1 MTGRKATKDEILQF
15 AIANGMIDTEFVQSQ
30 IEMQKRQ
37 EILSNH
43 PYAIWQGKDG
53 RWRTYLP
60 PESEEGTRK
69 LICKSN
75 RESIENAII
84 EKQIEQELNP
94 KLYDAFTEYADA
106 RLKNDQIS
114 EASTMRYEQEFRR
127 CYKPWLERRI
137 KTIEAEELCDF
148 IEQRTAELKL
158 TPKALANFK
167 TITKG
172 LFKKAYR
179 QKLVRFRVMEEVM
192 DVLDL
197 SEKRLKRNCKDNSNE
212 VYSEVEYEKYVE
224 YLTDHSD
231 LWNMALLI
239 ILVAGLRPGEVVA
252 LEENDLTDMGDY
264 FTISVSKTETRFRKG
279 NRHYDYVIK
288 DSPKTEAGNRIV
300 IVPKQFYWM
309 YAKLKRIANG
319 FVFISPKTG
328 ERITTNCLRR
338 RQELNC
344 IRLGMKQRS
353 PHKGRKA
360 YGSIL
365 LDNGVDANL
374 ILQQMGHADIGTT
387 ERFYHRNMK
396 DAERKA
402 EIISD
407 IGIFD
412 TV

>member
-1 MTGRKATKDEILQF
+1 MIGGQATKDEILQF
-15 AIANGMIDTEFVQSQ
+15 AIKNGMIDAEFVQSQ

-37 EILSNH
+37 EILSKH
-43 PYAIWQGKDG
+43 PFAIWQGKDG

-60 PESEEGTRK
+60 PEDEEGTRK

-84 EKQIEQELNP
+84 EKQTEQELNP
-94 KLYDAFTEYADA
+94 KLYDYFKAYEDA

-114 EASTMRYEQEFRR
+114 EATRLRYEQEFKR
-127 CYKPWLERRI
+127 CYKKWLDRRI
-137 KTIEAEELCDF
+137 KTIEADELCDF

-158 TPKALANFK
+158 TPRALANLK

-179 QKLVRFRVMEEVM
+179 QKLVRFRVVEEVI

-197 SEKRLKRNCKDNSNE
+197 SEKRLKRNCKDHTNE
-212 VYSEVEYEKYVE
+212 VYSEAEYEKYVE
-224 YLTDHSD
+224 YLTDNSD
-231 LWNMALLI
+231 VWNMALLI

-252 LEENDLTDMGDY
+252 LAESDLEDKGDY
-264 FTISVSKTETRFRKG
+264 FTISVTKTETRFRKG
-279 NRHYDYVIK
+279 KKRYEYVVK

-328 ERITTNCLRR
+328 ERITTNSLRR

-396 DAERKA
+396 DAEKKA
-402 EIISD
+402 KIISE

-412 TV
+412 MV

>member
-1 MTGRKATKDEILQF
+1 MTGREATKDEILQF
-15 AIANGMIDTEFVQSQ
+15 AIANGMIDAEFVQSQ

-43 PYAIWQGKDG
+43 PYSIWQGKDG
-53 RWRTYLP
+53 RWKTYLP
-60 PESEEGTRK
+60 PQNGEGTRK
-69 LICKSN
+69 QISKPD
-75 RESIENAII
+75 RESVENAII
-84 EKQIEQELNP
+84 ERIIQEELNP
-94 KLYDAFTEYADA
+94 KLYDAFKEYADA
-106 RLKNDQIS
+106 RLKKEQIS
-114 EASTMRYEQEFRR
+114 ESSRIRYEQEFKR
-127 CYKPWLERRI
+127 CYKPWLNRRI

-179 QKLVRFRVMEEVM
+179 QKLVRFRVVEEVM

-197 SEKRLKRNCKDNSNE
+197 SEKRLKKNCKDNSNE
-212 VYSEVEYEKYVE
+212 VYSEAEYEKYVE
-224 YLTDHSD
+224 YLTEHFDV
-231 LWNMALLI
+231 WNMALLV
-239 ILVAGLRPGEVVA
+239 ILVAGLRPGEVVS
-252 LEENDLTDMGDY
+252 LEESDLTDMGDY
-264 FTISVSKTETRFRKG
+264 FTISVTKTETRLRRGK
-279 NRHYDYVIK
+279 RHYNYVIK

-309 YAKLKRIANG
+309 YAELKRFAKG
-319 FVFISPKTG
+319 YVFISPRSG

-338 RQELNC
+338 RQERNC
-344 IRLGMKQRS
+344 IKLGMERRS

-374 ILQQMGHADIGTT
+374 ILQQMGHADISTT

-402 EIISD
+402 DIISE

-412 TV
+412 VV

>member
-1 MTGRKATKDEILQF
+1 MTGRAATKDEILQF
-15 AIANGMIDTEFVQSQ
+15 AIENGMIDTEFVQSQ

-37 EILSNH
+37 EILSKH

-53 RWRTYLP
+53 RWKTYLP
-60 PESEEGTRK
+60 PENEEGTRK
-69 LICKSN
+69 LICRSDRK
-75 RESIENAII
+75 SIENAII
-84 EKQIEQELNP
+84 EKQNEHEFNP
-94 KLYDAFTEYADA
+94 KLREAFKEYIDA

-114 EASTMRYEQEFRR
+114 QSTRMRYEQEFRR
-127 CYKPWLERRI
+127 CYNPWLERRI
-137 KTIEAEELCDF
+137 KSIEADELCDF
-148 IEQRTAELKL
+148 IEKRTAELKL
-158 TPKALANFK
+158 TPKSLANFK
-167 TITKG
+167 TVTKG

-179 QKLVRFRVMEEVM
+179 QKMVKFRVVEEVM

-197 SEKRLKRNCKDNSNE
+197 SEKRLRRNCKENTNE
-212 VYSEVEYEKYVE
+212 VYSEAEYEMYVE
-224 YLTDHSD
+224 YLKDNSD
-231 LWNMALLI
+231 VWNMALLI

-252 LEENDLTDMGDY
+252 LNESDLEDKGDY
-264 FTISVSKTETRFRKG
+264 FTISVSKTETRFRNGK
-279 NRHYDYVIK
+279 RRYDYVIK

-300 IVPKQFYWM
+300 IVPRQFYWM
-309 YAKLKRIANG
+309 YAKLKRIAKG
-319 FVFISPKTG
+319 FVFISPRTG

-374 ILQQMGHADIGTT
+374 ILQQMGHADIETT

-402 EIISD
+402 EIISE

-412 TV
+412 MV